1 MFRQHQYTV
10 LSAGSAQTMQG
21 GSVKTRM
28 GLGSYRTEI
37 FLQLTCTSPTT
48 LGKSAGFYDPQFPQT

>member
-21 GSVKTRM
+21 GSIKTRM

-37 FLQLTCTSPTT
+37 FSPTYLYFSYN
-48 LGKSAGFYDPQFPQT
+48 LGKISWFL